1 MFKRILNSLR
11 RQNNYVVAA
20 AADEQQLTEEN
31 IQKLNDVNEVTAAA
45 AVDNT
50 VYTFNTLELE
60 LDKSSHSLSQSQDEH
75 EFEKNKKYV
84 PYVCKYTTIM
94 RRKLRPNVLYISNEF
109 PLNICSICNDRFE
122 DGLSTLMPCDHSFH
136 HLCINFWLKK
146 YQICPVCKVELND
159 DIPTKEYIQE
169 KYSYEYLKQVMTEL
183 GIIEAE
189 AEDMSMDELTEKM
202 IQYFVQL
209 STKKSFSRKSSSDSI
224 TISE

>member
-11 RQNNYVVAA
+11 RQNNSVA

-31 IQKLNDVNEVTAAA
+31 IQKLNDVNEITAAT
-45 AVDNT
+45 DNT

-60 LDKSSHSLSQSQDEH
+60 LDKSSHSQSQDEH

-94 RRKLRPNVLYISNEF
+94 RRKLRPNVVYISNEF
-109 PLNICSICNDRFE
+109 PLNICNICNDRFE

-189 AEDMSMDELTEKM
+189 DMGIDELTEKM

-209 STKKSFSRKSSSDSI
+209 SSKKSFSRKSSSDSI

>member
-11 RQNNYVVAA
+11 RQNNSVV

-31 IQKLNDVNEVTAAA
+31 IQKLNAAA
-45 AVDNT
+45 IDNT

-60 LDKSSHSLSQSQDEH
+60 LDKSSHSQSQDEH
-75 EFEKNKKYV
+75 EFLKNKKYA
-84 PYVCKYTTIM
+84 PYVSKYTTIM
-94 RRKLRPNVLYISNEF
+94 RRKLRPNVVYISNEF
-109 PLNICSICNDRFE
+109 PLNICNICNDRFE

-146 YQICPVCKVELND
+146 NQICPVCKVELND

-169 KYSYEYLKQVMTEL
+169 KYSYEYLKQLMIEL
-183 GIIEAE
+183 GIIEE
-189 AEDMSMDELTEKM
+189 KSTGDMGMGMDELTEQM

-224 TISE
+224 TLSE